1 MNAQEFDVIK
11 SHVSADR
18 FVNFRTMHHV
28 TLDEIKHYLDFI
40 GMFPLS
46 LHDVILVRNRFYFF
60 CIYMQLDCI
69 YIQLD

>member
-11 SHVSADR
+11 PHVSADR
-18 FVNFRTMHHV
+18 FVKFRTMHPV
-28 TLDEIKHYLDFI
+28 ILDEIKHYLDFI
-40 GMFPLS
+40 GLFPLS